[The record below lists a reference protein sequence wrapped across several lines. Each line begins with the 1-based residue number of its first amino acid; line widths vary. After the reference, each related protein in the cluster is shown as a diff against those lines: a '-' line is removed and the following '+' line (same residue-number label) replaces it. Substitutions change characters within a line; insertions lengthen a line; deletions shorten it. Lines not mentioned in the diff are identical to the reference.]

1 MFFHAGDDQEI
12 ETISERME
20 AVIEDLGNTKDRIV
34 LAELNNLPIL
44 AVRAHTRPFRQKWL
58 NIITGLVIPVGAF
71 FYIRMIRFRIRLYR
85 DLRTIRQVSE
95 RIIPRIEKLAEQQK
109 KAI

>member
-1 MFFHAGDDQEI
+1 M
-12 ETISERME
+12 
-20 AVIEDLGNTKDRIV
+20 
-34 LAELNNLPIL
+34 
-44 AVRAHTRPFRQKWL
+44 
-58 NIITGLVIPVGAF
+58 IPVGAF